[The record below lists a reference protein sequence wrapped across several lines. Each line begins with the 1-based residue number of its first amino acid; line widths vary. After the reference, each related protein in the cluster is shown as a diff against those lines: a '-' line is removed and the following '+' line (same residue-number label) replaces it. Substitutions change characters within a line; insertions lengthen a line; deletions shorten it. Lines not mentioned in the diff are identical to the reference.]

1 MCFVCDECFMSYYM
15 HDDDLDVDQQQH
27 WTMPFLILLLPNYK
41 FFNYNEVGVNLPQT
55 LRFSFL

>member
-27 WTMPFLILLLPNYK
+27 WTMPFLILL
-41 FFNYNEVGVNLPQT
+41 
-55 LRFSFL
+55 